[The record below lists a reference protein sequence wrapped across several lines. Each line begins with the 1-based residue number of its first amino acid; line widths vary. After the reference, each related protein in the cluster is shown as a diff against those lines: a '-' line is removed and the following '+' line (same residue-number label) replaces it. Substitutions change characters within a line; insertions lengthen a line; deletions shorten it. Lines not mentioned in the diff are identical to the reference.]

1 MATGVGIGVVGLG
14 YWGSN
19 LARSLAGLPGAELR
33 WLCDRDVRVLAR
45 EQARYR
51 GVRGTSD
58 VRRVLDDR
66 AVRAVVIATPL
77 ATHAQLAREAL
88 EAGKDVLV
96 QPPLAFSSED
106 ARELLELAT
115 TSGRVLLAGHVL
127 LFHPAMR
134 MLKESI
140 DLGELGRVH
149 YLYGN
154 LQRPGGVRSD
164 VDVLWD
170 LGAPHVA
177 AVLYL
182 LDQEPQL
189 VSARGASGLDSD
201 STDAAFCQLA
211 FGGGLLASLQLSW
224 LEAEKVHRLTVVGS
238 EQIAVFDELDP
249 MRLLTV
255 YDKGR
260 RSPDPSRRSLRF
272 APGAIASPSVPA
284 AEPLTLECEAFVA
297 AVERRTVPADRVV
310 LGVTVV
316 AVLEA
321 LELSLDNEG
330 ANQRFAQTGGENVV
344 PFRTRS

>member
-58 VRRVLDDR
+58 FRRLLDDR

-106 ARELLELAT
+106 ARELLALAT

-154 LQRPGGVRSD
+154 LQRPGGGRSD

-189 VSARGASGLDSD
+189 VSARGVSGLDSD

-238 EQIAVFDELDP
+238 EQMAVFDELDP

-260 RSPDPSRRSLRF
+260 WPESSRRSLRF
-272 APGAIASPSVPA
+272 TPGAIASPSVPP
-284 AEPLTLECEAFVA
+284 AEPLTLVCDAFLA
-297 AVERRTVPADRVV
+297 AVEQRTDPAERVV

-321 LELSLDNEG
+321 LELSLDNDG
-330 ANQRFAQTGGENVV
+330 ANQRFAQSGGENVV